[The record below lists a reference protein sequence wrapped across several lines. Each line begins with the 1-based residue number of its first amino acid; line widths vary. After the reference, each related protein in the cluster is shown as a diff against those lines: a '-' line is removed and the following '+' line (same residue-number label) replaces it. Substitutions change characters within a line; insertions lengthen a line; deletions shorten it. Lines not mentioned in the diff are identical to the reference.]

1 MLCKEDKVCW
11 LVINKGYQE
20 EDFRVVI
27 WRNKSDNDPDVI
39 QTDPNNDPN
48 NDPDVIQTDLDDVRS
63 DVRSDVRTVES
74 TIGKEES
81 VILNMMRRNPSVT
94 AMLISQE
101 LQLSIRS
108 IQRYISSLCNKGL
121 ILREGSTKRGKWI
134 VIGN

>member
-27 WRNKSDNDPDVI
+27 WRNKSE
-39 QTDPNNDPN
+39 TDPNVIQIDPN
-48 NDPDVIQTDLDDVRS
+48 

-81 VILNMMRRNPSVT
+81 VILNMMRSNPSVT

-101 LQLSIRS
+101 LKLSLRS
-108 IQRYISSLCNKGL
+108 IQRYMTSLREKGL
-121 ILREGSTKRGKWI
+121 IRREGSTKRGRWI
-134 VIGN
+134 VVGATNYPNRK

>member
-27 WRNKSDNDPDVI
+27 WRNKSE
-39 QTDPNNDPN
+39 TDPNVIQIDPN
-48 NDPDVIQTDLDDVRS
+48 DVRS
-63 DVRSDVRTVES
+63 DVRNDVRNVES

-81 VILNMMRRNPSVT
+81 VILNMMRSNPSVT

-101 LQLSIRS
+101 LQLSLRS
-108 IQRYISSLCNKGL
+108 IQRYISSLRKKGL
-121 ILREGSTKRGKWI
+121 IIREGSTKRGKWI

>member
-39 QTDPNNDPN
+39 QTDP
-48 NDPDVIQTDLDDVRS
+48 DDVRNDVRN
-63 DVRSDVRTVES
+63 DVRSVGL
-74 TIGKEES
+74 TICNEES
-81 VILNMMRRNPSVT
+81 MILNMMRRNPSVT
-94 AMLISQE
+94 AMLIAQE
-101 LQLSIRS
+101 LQLSLRS
-108 IQRYISSLCNKGL
+108 IQRYISSLRKKGL
-121 ILREGSTKRGKWI
+121 IIREGSTKRGKWL